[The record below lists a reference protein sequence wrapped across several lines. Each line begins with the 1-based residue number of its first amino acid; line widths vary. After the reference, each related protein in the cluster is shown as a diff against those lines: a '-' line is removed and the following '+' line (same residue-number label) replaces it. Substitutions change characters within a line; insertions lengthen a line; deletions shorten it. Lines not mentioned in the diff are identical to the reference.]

1 VKILL
6 EFFELLRID
15 AGLGLVDGEGEL
27 GFPLLEFALE
37 YLSGARDGVALAIEK
52 TLDAHRHL
60 DVAAAV
66 ETLAGATF
74 VRFELRKFALPKT
87 KNVGRNIAELGHFA
101 DPEIELVRDVRS
113 RGWGGFAD
121 WLVLRHARNS
131 VTALPAVVA
140 CDPASGKYRPTL

>member
-6 EFFELLRID
+6 EFLELLRID
-15 AGLGLVDGEGEL
+15 AGLGAVDGEGEL

-37 YLSGARDGVALAIEK
+37 YLSGARDGVALVIEK

-74 VRFELRKFALPKT
+74 VRFELWEFALPKA

-101 DPEIELVRDVRS
+101 DPEIELVRDV
-113 RGWGGFAD
+113 
-121 WLVLRHARNS
+121 
-131 VTALPAVVA
+131 
-140 CDPASGKYRPTL
+140 